1 MRQQNLGSLP
11 SRNNDLL
18 KTILNSSNPKEL
30 LNSLISNNP
39 QMKNL
44 VQAMQSSGMTPKDYF
59 YTFAKQ
65 KGVDPDQFLS
75 SLKN

>member
-65 KGVDPDQFLS
+65 KGVDPDQLLS

>member
-1 MRQQNLGSLP
+1 MNQQNLGSLP

-18 KTILNSSNPKEL
+18 KTVLNSSNPKEL

-44 VQAMQSSGMTPKDYF
+44 VQAMQSSGMSPKDYF

-65 KGVDPDQFLS
+65 KGIDPDQFLS